1 MRLFL
6 VVSGVWFFRVGVFFS
21 LLVNQGPFG
30 FDPDTFQG
38 PFLDFM
44 SFADSLVPLA
54 VLELYFRAQDRAGT
68 SGRIAMA
75 AGLCVLTVAMGV
87 GIFGVFMESWLP
99 NI

>member
-1 MRLFL
+1 
-6 VVSGVWFFRVGVFFS
+6 VFFS
-21 LLVNQGPFG
+21 LMVNQGPFG

-44 SFADSLVPLA
+44 SFAESLLPLA
-54 VLELYFRAQDRAGT
+54 VLELYLRTQDRARA

-75 AGLCVLTVAMGV
+75 AGLFALTVAMGV